1 MWISNRQNYCK
12 SWSRHCENRRFKDVQ
27 NELLSKCTL
36 QLIYSPF
43 TSLCNFC
50 NVIYTNDQG
59 CVLDQVSHFKRIS
72 GGKQRDCKCFSWQQG
87 EELTGEE
94 NQNELFLNIL
104 KRLPAS
110 SPNTQSFKFTF
121 LKLQLERSEL
131 GLSPSLSKAAQQ
143 RMCIEASLLN
153 IV

>member
-1 MWISNRQNYCK
+1 M
-12 SWSRHCENRRFKDVQ
+12 
-27 NELLSKCTL
+27 L
-36 QLIYSPF
+36 F
-43 TSLCNFC
+43 TPM
-50 NVIYTNDQG
+50 IRG
-59 CVLDQVSHFKRIS
+59 GVLDQVSHFKRISS

-94 NQNELFLNIL
+94 NRNELFLNIL

-121 LKLQLERSEL
+121 LKLQVERSEL